1 MNVIIPEKL
10 NNNPILH
17 KINIKI
23 NEDIYVTSTS
33 DTCHEVS
40 LNKLLPPLN
49 HLLKYFES
57 KYNA

>member
-40 LNKLLPPLN
+40 AKKLMPLLS
-49 HLLKYFES
+49 HLLIYFEQQ
-57 KYNA
+57 